1 MNIRSFAEVLADR
14 QGGIEIKPG
23 KLRSKMLTRDEVME
37 IFGEVPEYTVRY
49 GLVISVTLQKNG
61 NYKLTVRGERD

>member
-14 QGGIEIKPG
+14 QGGMEIKRG
-23 KLRSKMLTRDEVME
+23 KLRSKMLTRDEVMK

-49 GLVISVTLQKNG
+49 GLVISVTSQKNG
-61 NYKLTVRGERD
+61 NYTLTVRRKRD